1 MSKVRLIRGD
11 NLDVLPLLPD
21 ESVDSI
27 VTDPPYGLSKEPD
40 VAEVLTHWLAG
51 DDYNHRGGG
60 FMGKA
65 WDSFV
70 PGPSVWRE
78 CLRVLKPGGY
88 FLCFAGS
95 RTVDLM
101 GISIRLA
108 GFEIRDQMQW
118 LYGSGFP
125 KSMDVAKALDKMG
138 EDGSAWEGWGT
149 ALKPAHEP
157 IVVARKP
164 FRGTVAANVLAHGTG
179 AMNIDASRIAAPGET
194 IGPGSY
200 SDPANQEGVVG
211 SDLGISGA
219 DKEKFQA
226 AQIASVE
233 KANAMGRFPANVVL
247 AHHPECQPT
256 REVVTERVGGGAK
269 ASKTD
274 STTVDFV
281 EGYTRGDGWTG
292 GEITTE
298 VWDCHRLYRFVMDGG
313 SAWSDHLDQLVR
325 LAVRADRLIGSRI
338 EGSTDVPGGVRP
350 CSGREGSPVGCPS
363 CLGSYDALLRRVE
376 GGGRASVLPPSDAL
390 GVVLGLGPSPWDSH
404 PHPQPDH
411 PSSSGGLGLIVPD
424 RGTGPSSSE
433 SSTSG
438 AETPSRNPHRGEE
451 ELGER
456 ADSTRESSSALG
468 DEMEGWAVAPC
479 DTWRRMVVEVLR
491 LVAQETPL
499 IVVEDHGTD
508 CAVRLLDEQ
517 SGILTSGKPAG
528 GSGPHKAK
536 ASVGKGGGPALEG
549 SADGS
554 LRKEGVEYHLYGDS
568 GGASRFFY
576 CSKTSKAER
585 NAGLPEGVK
594 NDHPT
599 VKPVRLM
606 EYLVRLVTPP
616 GGTVLDPYIGSG
628 TTGIAAANLGFDC
641 IGIDRDDEGTYIDLA
656 AHRVR
661 HAGAEVQKQ
670 EFVP

>member
-11 NLDVLPLLPD
+11 CLDVLPLLED
-21 ESVDSI
+21 ASVDSI
-27 VTDPPYGLSKEPD
+27 VTDPPYGLNKEPD
-40 VAEVLTHWLAG
+40 PIEVLTHWIAG
-51 DDYNHRGGG
+51 DDYTHRGGG

-78 CLRVLKPGGY
+78 CFRVLKPGGY
-88 FLCFAGS
+88 LLCFAGS

-101 GISIRLA
+101 GIAIRLG
-108 GFEIRDQMQW
+108 GFEVRDQMQW

-125 KSMDVAKALDKMG
+125 KSMGVAKALDKMG

-164 FRGTVAANVLAHGTG
+164 FRGTVAANVLANGTG

-200 SDPANQEGVVG
+200 SDPANREGVVG

-256 REVVTERVGGGAK
+256 
-269 ASKTD
+269 
-274 STTVDFV
+274 
-281 EGYTRGDGWTG
+281 
-292 GEITTE
+292 GEE
-298 VWDCHRLYRFVMDGG
+298 VWDCHP
-313 SAWSDHLDQLVR
+313 
-325 LAVRADRLIGSRI
+325 
-338 EGSTDVPGGVRP
+338 E
-350 CSGREGSPVGCPS
+350 
-363 CLGSYDALLRRVE
+363 
-376 GGGRASVLPPSDAL
+376 
-390 GVVLGLGPSPWDSH
+390 
-404 PHPQPDH
+404 
-411 PSSSGGLGLIVPD
+411 
-424 RGTGPSSSE
+424 
-433 SSTSG
+433 
-438 AETPSRNPHRGEE
+438 
-451 ELGER
+451 
-456 ADSTRESSSALG
+456 
-468 DEMEGWAVAPC
+468 
-479 DTWRRMVVEVLR
+479 
-491 LVAQETPL
+491 
-499 IVVEDHGTD
+499 

-517 SGILTSGKPAG
+517 SGSIPPSNRSRRHLDRQRPDEGSVTSFD
-528 GSGPHKAK
+528 AK
-536 ASVGKGGGPALEG
+536 AMRRTEG
-549 SADGS
+549 
-554 LRKEGVEYHLYGDS
+554 YTDS

-585 NAGLPEGVK
+585 NAGLPEGMK

-606 EYLVRLVTPP
+606 EYLVRLVTQP

-628 TTGIAAANLGFDC
+628 TTAIAAANLGFDC
-641 IGIDRDDEGTYIDLA
+641 IGIDRDDEGTYIALA

-661 HAGAEVQKQ
+661 HAGGEVQKQ
-670 EFVP
+670 AFVPEAV

>member
-164 FRGTVAANVLAHGTG
+164 FRGTVAANVLANGTG

-298 VWDCHRLYRFVMDGG
+298 VWDCH
-313 SAWSDHLDQLVR
+313 
-325 LAVRADRLIGSRI
+325 
-338 EGSTDVPGGVRP
+338 P
-350 CSGREGSPVGCPS
+350 
-363 CLGSYDALLRRVE
+363 
-376 GGGRASVLPPSDAL
+376 
-390 GVVLGLGPSPWDSH
+390 
-404 PHPQPDH
+404 
-411 PSSSGGLGLIVPD
+411 
-424 RGTGPSSSE
+424 
-433 SSTSG
+433 
-438 AETPSRNPHRGEE
+438 
-451 ELGER
+451 
-456 ADSTRESSSALG
+456 
-468 DEMEGWAVAPC
+468 
-479 DTWRRMVVEVLR
+479 
-491 LVAQETPL
+491 
-499 IVVEDHGTD
+499 D

-641 IGIDRDDEGTYIDLA
+641 IGIDRDDEGTYIDIA
-656 AHRVR
+656 AHRVK
-661 HAGAEVQKQ
+661 HAGGEVQKQ
-670 EFVP
+670 AFVPGVA